1 MIKPDECSP
10 GIGGQYKIT
19 EDHLKRLVY
28 IYVRQSTLKQV
39 ERNKESQ
46 VYQYRLIQRAEALG
60 WNRDRI
66 RVIDVDLGLSGKGS
80 EYREGFQEL
89 VTAISLGH
97 VGILFGYEVSRLARN
112 NRDWY
117 HLLDLAAVFGTLI
130 ADCDGIYDP
139 RLYNDRLLLGLK
151 GTMSEAELH
160 LLHQRLD
167 EGRLN
172 QVLRGEYRQNLPT
185 GLVHLPDGSVVKD
198 PDDQV
203 RHMIEYVLLK
213 FEELGSC
220 SKVLRFLRDEE
231 VLLPRRQVSG
241 PQCGEMVWKPPSAAA
256 IRAIIRNPA
265 YAGAFA
271 YGRRQVDPAKRQPGR
286 PTTGSVN
293 KPMTEWIHLQ
303 RDVYP
308 AYISWERYLA
318 NQERLRKNAMRFDQQ
333 AQGAEGAAREGT
345 ALLQGLATCGV
356 CGLKM
361 YATYKHKNAPRY
373 VCNTAVMRFAG
384 PTCLSVSA
392 PPVDAVVVQAFFDAI
407 RPAQLD
413 ALEAILVAQREDHQ
427 RLAQQWEQRLK
438 RVRYEAHLA
447 GRQYNAVDPEN
458 RLVAAELE
466 RRWEQKLVQLQE
478 TQESFERFQQV
489 PPTPEL
495 TPELREQFQNI
506 SETLPQ
512 LWPDL
517 STVQQK
523 ELLRSLIS
531 KVILSKVAADKVEVK
546 IVWISG
552 HYSVVYARQR
562 VHRQQ
567 DVSSYDEMVQRV
579 EELWRQGF
587 RDEQIAARLTDEGFH
602 SARSSGVA
610 PSAVMRIRS
619 EYSWFHRTRRDHI
632 LEVDGYLTTRGLCT
646 RLRSTQDWIYRRIQ
660 DGTIPPG
667 HVTRH
672 QQHNFY
678 LIKDD
683 PELIEQLRQRL
694 AQTYRA

>member
-1 MIKPDECSP
+1 MIKPEGCSL

-19 EDHLKRLVY
+19 AEHSKRLVY
-28 IYVRQSTLKQV
+28 IYIRQSTLKQV

-46 VYQYRLIQRAEALG
+46 IYQYQLVQRAEALG
-60 WNRDRI
+60 WSRDRI
-66 RVIDVDLGLSGKGS
+66 RVIDLDLGLSGKGS
-80 EYREGFQEL
+80 EYRQGFQKL

-167 EGRLN
+167 EGRLS
-172 QVLRGEYRQNLPT
+172 QVRRGEYRQNLPS
-185 GLVHLPDGSVVKD
+185 GFVRLPDGSVVKD

-203 RHMIEYVLLK
+203 RHMIRYVLIK

-231 VLLPRRQVSG
+231 SLIPRRHVAG
-241 PQCGEMVWKPPSAAA
+241 PLRGELIWKPPSAAA
-256 IRAIIRNPA
+256 IRDILRNPT

-271 YGRRQVDPAKRQPGR
+271 YGRRQVDPTKRQPGK
-286 PTTGSVN
+286 PTTGLVT
-293 KPMTEWIHLQ
+293 KTMDEWIHLQ
-303 RDVYP
+303 QDVYP
-308 AYISWERYLA
+308 AYIPWEQYLA
-318 NQERLRKNAMRFDQQ
+318 NQERLRQNAMRFDQRT
-333 AQGAEGAAREGT
+333 QGAQGAAREGT
-345 ALLQGLATCGV
+345 ALLQGLATCSV
-356 CGLKM
+356 CGRRINT
-361 YATYKHKNAPRY
+361 TYKHKNAPRY
-373 VCNTAVMRFAG
+373 ICNAIARQFAG
-384 PTCLSVSA
+384 PVCMSVSA
-392 PPVDAVVVQAFFDAI
+392 PPVHAVVVQAFFDAI

-413 ALEAILVAQREDHQ
+413 VLEAILATQRADHQ
-427 RLAQQWEQRLK
+427 HLTQQWEQQLK
-438 RVRYEAHLA
+438 RARYEAHLA

-478 TQESFERFQQV
+478 TQESFERFQLV

-495 TPELREQFQNI
+495 TPEMRQQFQNI

-531 KVILSKVAADKVEVK
+531 NVILSKAAADRVEAK

-552 HYSVVYARQR
+552 HYSVVYAQQR
-562 VHRQQ
+562 IHREQ
-567 DVSSYDEMVQRV
+567 DVSGYGEMVQRI
-579 EELWRQGF
+579 EELWRQGLK
-587 RDEQIAARLTDEGFH
+587 DEQIARRLTNEGFH

-610 PSAVMRIRS
+610 PSAVLRIRRKH
-619 EYSWFHRTRRDHI
+619 SWFHIASPPHT
-632 LEVDGYLTTRGLCT
+632 LEVNGYLTTRGLCT
-646 RLRSTQDWIYRRIQ
+646 CLGASRDWIYRRIY

-667 HVTRH
+667 HVARH
-672 QQHNFY
+672 QQHKLY

-694 AQTYRA
+694 AKTYRA